1 MPEEKPMPLTSE
13 DNPVAEKPAKA
24 AKAVPAVEAPVLIG
38 TGNSS
43 NPDVQHLAS
52 RRAHLVGALATG
64 PANSAIADEIEAID
78 ATLAEL
84 GYRA

>member
-1 MPEEKPMPLTSE
+1 MPLTSA
-13 DNPVAEKPAKA
+13 DNPTADKPRVKAAEKPKP
-24 AKAVPAVEAPVLIG
+24 VVEGPWLLS
-38 TGNSS
+38 TGGSS

-52 RRAHLVGALATG
+52 RRAHLVGALASG
-64 PANSAIADEIEAID
+64 PSNSALADEIEAID

>member
-1 MPEEKPMPLTSE
+1 MPLTNA
-13 DNPVAEKPAKA
+13 DNPTA
-24 AKAVPAVEAPVLIG
+24 AAPVERPQRRADPVLIG

-52 RRAHLVGALATG
+52 RRAHLVGALASG
-64 PANSAIADEIEAID
+64 PANSALADEIEAID
-78 ATLAEL
+78 KTLAEL

>member
-1 MPEEKPMPLTSE
+1 MPTE
-13 DNPVAEKPAKA
+13 PAKA
-24 AKAVPAVEAPVLIG
+24 AKAAPEPVLLG

-52 RRAHLVGALATG
+52 RRAHLIGALATG
-64 PANSAIADEIEAID
+64 PASDAIAGEIDAID

>member
-1 MPEEKPMPLTSE
+1 MPLTNA
-13 DNPVAEKPAKA
+13 DNPTAEKPAAKPKA
-24 AKAVPAVEAPVLIG
+24 AESEKPARRADPVLIG

-52 RRAHLVGALATG
+52 RRAHLVGALAAN
-64 PANSAIADEIEAID
+64 PALADEIEAID